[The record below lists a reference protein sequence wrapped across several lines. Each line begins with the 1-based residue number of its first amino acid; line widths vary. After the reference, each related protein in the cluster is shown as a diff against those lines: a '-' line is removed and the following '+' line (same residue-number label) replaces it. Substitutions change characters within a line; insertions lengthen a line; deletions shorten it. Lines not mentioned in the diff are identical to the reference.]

1 MRQSATFQNRTSPAE
16 AGWPPRA
23 VLVEFVS
30 SMRIAGGY
38 KNHRAPQAHQIWEPS
53 ARHNVPHR
61 SLSMSIEA
69 NRFCVLHRNAGRV
82 QEWTR
87 SSGAGNRRLVREVQ
101 STVCI
106 RKYYASQLLCF
117 FEIWKTLGSVSKIR
131 KYYVSQILCF
141 SPYYCRGFLTAFPT
155 TVEKCRTASSNF
167 TQTRKCG
174 FNKKLHRCGNEVCSD
189 LYSQTSA
196 ARTTL
201 RAV

>member
-1 MRQSATFQNRTSPAE
+1 MSEAHKEHQTWPCDHSHFKNQSE
-16 AGWPPRA
+16 
-23 VLVEFVS
+23 VS
-30 SMRIAGGY
+30 SVSIFRTTRVRDILGG
-38 KNHRAPQAHQIWEPS
+38 
-53 ARHNVPHR
+53 
-61 SLSMSIEA
+61 
-69 NRFCVLHRNAGRV
+69 CV
-82 QEWTR
+82 
-87 SSGAGNRRLVREVQ
+87 SSFA

-189 LYSQTSA
+189 LHSQTSA
-196 ARTTL
+196 ARTAL
-201 RAV
+201 RAVQQTHS

>member
-1 MRQSATFQNRTSPAE
+1 MHFERNIEFPE
-16 AGWPPRA
+16 AMLIF
-23 VLVEFVS
+23 VLAQINQYIS
-30 SMRIAGGY
+30 ILYGG
-38 KNHRAPQAHQIWEPS
+38 
-53 ARHNVPHR
+53 
-61 SLSMSIEA
+61 
-69 NRFCVLHRNAGRV
+69 
-82 QEWTR
+82 
-87 SSGAGNRRLVREVQ
+87 
-101 STVCI
+101 TVCI

-131 KYYVSQILCF
+131 KYCVSQILCF

-189 LYSQTSA
+189 LHSQTSA